1 MSADMP
7 FSSPSPDRGSS
18 PRSWPLDQRLVAFS
32 FIGCLIAF
40 TDRVDISIAAVS
52 MKAQFG
58 WSEAQVG
65 WVLSAFFLG
74 YMPFLFV
81 SGLLARRFG
90 GRRVAGIAM
99 IVWSSFTLLTPL
111 AATVSLPTLIAV
123 RIGMGMGEAGLF
135 PAVYELFG
143 GCIPAREQARAVS
156 RFVSGVPLGTIVG
169 LSASGWLIA
178 RYGWPMPFYF
188 FGVAGLVW
196 ALLWFR
202 CLRHIGPAA
211 SSPPDDSTN
220 TLRLLRRLLLR
231 GAVWA
236 IVAAQFATNW
246 TQHMLLSW
254 LPSYFRDVQGI
265 STAKTGLLSAAPW
278 LAMAVATILCGSL
291 SDRLSHRGIS
301 VSRVRKLILGV
312 GLIGSALLLF
322 VAGGAR
328 TPASASLL
336 VTGATAAVGCAVCG
350 FVPAILD
357 IAPRHSGILVGF
369 TNTLAQ
375 IPAFTGVFVTGWLV
389 DRTGSY
395 AAAFMLAGAISVAGT
410 LIFTCFFSLRA
421 VGEGSSLPIVPPPEN
436 LGRRE

>member
-1 MSADMP
+1 MRAEMPFLTTSADP
-7 FSSPSPDRGSS
+7 RRS
-18 PRSWPLDQRLVAFS
+18 PRAWPLHQRLVAFS
-32 FIGCLIAF
+32 FVGCLIAF
-40 TDRVDISIAAVS
+40 TDRVNISIAAVS
-52 MKAQFG
+52 MRAQFG
-58 WSEAQVG
+58 WSETQVG
-65 WVLSAFFLG
+65 WVLSAFFVG

-90 GRRVAGIAM
+90 GRRVAGIAL
-99 IVWSSFTLLTPL
+99 IVWSVFTLLTPL
-111 AATVSLPTLIAV
+111 AATVSVPMLIAI

-135 PAVYELFG
+135 PAVYDLLG
-143 GCIPAREQARAVS
+143 RWVPAHERAS
-156 RFVSGVPLGTIVG
+156 ATAQFVSGVPLGTIVG

-178 RYGWPMPFYF
+178 RYGWSMPFYF

-202 CLRHIGPAA
+202 YLRHGHPP
-211 SSPPDDSTN
+211 SSAPEDSIEPLQ
-220 TLRLLRRLLLR
+220 LRSLLLR

-291 SDRLSHRGIS
+291 SDRMIRRGIG
-301 VSRVRKLILGV
+301 VSRVRNLMQGV
-312 GLIGSALLLF
+312 GLLGSALLLYA
-322 VAGGAR
+322 AGGAH
-328 TPASASLL
+328 TPAAASLL

-375 IPAFTGVFVTGWLV
+375 IPAFTGVLVTGWLV
-389 DRTGSY
+389 DSTGSY
-395 AAAFMLAGAISVAGT
+395 LAAFMLAGAISVAGRF
-410 LIFTCFFSLRA
+410 IFARFFDSSRIT
-421 VGEGSSLPIVPPPEN
+421 GERITPSTIPPPEN

>member
-1 MSADMP
+1 MGAKLLFLTASAD
-7 FSSPSPDRGSS
+7 RGRS
-18 PRSWPLDQRLVAFS
+18 PRAWPLHRRLVAFS
-32 FIGCLIAF
+32 FVGCLIAF
-40 TDRVDISIAAVS
+40 TDRVNISIAAVS
-52 MKAQFG
+52 MRAQFG
-58 WSEAQVG
+58 WSETQVG
-65 WVLSAFFLG
+65 WVLSAFFFG

-90 GRRVAGIAM
+90 GRRVAGIAL
-99 IVWSSFTLLTPL
+99 IVWSLFTLLTPL
-111 AATVSLPTLIAV
+111 AATVSVPMLIAI

-135 PAVYELFG
+135 PAVYDLLG
-143 GCIPAREQARAVS
+143 RWIPAPERAS
-156 RFVSGVPLGTIVG
+156 AAAQFVSGVPLGTIVG

-202 CLRHIGPAA
+202 YLRHVEHPP
-211 SSPPDDSTN
+211 SSPQEDSIEPVH
-220 TLRLLRRLLLR
+220 LRPLLFR

-265 STAKTGLLSAAPW
+265 SIAKTGLLSAAPW

-291 SDRLSHRGIS
+291 SDRMIRRGIR
-301 VSRVRKLILGV
+301 VSRVRKLMQGV
-312 GLIGSALLLF
+312 GLLGSALLLY
-322 VAGGAR
+322 VAGDAH
-328 TPASASLL
+328 TPAAASML

-357 IAPRHSGILVGF
+357 IAPRHSSILVGF

-375 IPAFTGVFVTGWLV
+375 IPAFTGVLVTGWLV
-389 DRTGSY
+389 DSTGSY
-395 AAAFMLAGAISVAGT
+395 SAAFMLAGAISVAGT
-410 LIFTCFFSLRA
+410 LIFTCFLDFSRTL
-421 VGEGSSLPIVPPPEN
+421 GEGTGLSILPPPEN
-436 LGRRE
+436 VGRRE

>member
-1 MSADMP
+1 M
-7 FSSPSPDRGSS
+7 R
-18 PRSWPLDQRLVAFS
+18 
-32 FIGCLIAF
+32 
-40 TDRVDISIAAVS
+40 
-52 MKAQFG
+52 AQFG
-58 WSEAQVG
+58 WSETQVG
-65 WVLSAFFLG
+65 WVLSAFFVG

-90 GRRVAGIAM
+90 GRRVAGIAL
-99 IVWSSFTLLTPL
+99 IVWSLFTLLTPL
-111 AATVSLPTLIAV
+111 AATVSVPMLIAI

-135 PAVYELFG
+135 PAVYELLG
-143 GCIPAREQARAVS
+143 RWIPVHERGERRHA

-202 CLRHIGPAA
+202 YLRDHGDPP
-211 SSPPDDSTN
+211 SSPPEDSIEPVY
-220 TLRLLRRLLLR
+220 LGRLLLR

-291 SDRLSHRGIS
+291 SDRMIRRGIS
-301 VSRVRKLILGV
+301 VSRVRKLMQGV
-312 GLIGSALLLF
+312 GLIGSALLLYA
-322 VAGGAR
+322 AGGAH
-328 TPASASLL
+328 TPAAASIL
-336 VTGATAAVGCAVCG
+336 VTCATAAVGCAVCG

-357 IAPRHSGILVGF
+357 IAPRHSSILVGF

-375 IPAFTGVFVTGWLV
+375 IPAFTGVLVTGWLV
-389 DRTGSY
+389 DSTGSY
-395 AAAFMLAGAISVAGT
+395 SAAFILAGAISVAGT
-410 LIFTCFFSLRA
+410 LIFTFFFDSCRIT
-421 VGEGSSLPIVPPPEN
+421 GEGTSLSILPPPEN
-436 LGRRE
+436 LGRRD

>member
-1 MSADMP
+1 MRAEMPFLTTSADP
-7 FSSPSPDRGSS
+7 RRS
-18 PRSWPLDQRLVAFS
+18 PRAWPLHQRLVAFS
-32 FIGCLIAF
+32 FVGCLIAF
-40 TDRVDISIAAVS
+40 TDRVNISIAAVS
-52 MKAQFG
+52 MRAQFG
-58 WSEAQVG
+58 WSETQVG
-65 WVLSAFFLG
+65 WVLSAFFVG

-90 GRRVAGIAM
+90 GRRVAGIAL
-99 IVWSSFTLLTPL
+99 IVWSVFTLLTPL
-111 AATVSLPTLIAV
+111 AATVSVPMLIAI

-135 PAVYELFG
+135 PAVYDLLG
-143 GCIPAREQARAVS
+143 RWVPAHERAS
-156 RFVSGVPLGTIVG
+156 ATAQFVSGVPLGTIVG

-178 RYGWPMPFYF
+178 RYGWSMPFYF

-202 CLRHIGPAA
+202 YLRHGHPP
-211 SSPPDDSTN
+211 SSAPEDSIE
-220 TLRLLRRLLLR
+220 TLQLRSLLLR

-291 SDRLSHRGIS
+291 SDRMIRRGIG
-301 VSRVRKLILGV
+301 VSRVRKLMQGV
-312 GLIGSALLLF
+312 GLLGSALLLYA
-322 VAGGAR
+322 AGGAH
-328 TPASASLL
+328 TPAAASLL

-375 IPAFTGVFVTGWLV
+375 IPAFTGVLVTGWLV
-389 DRTGSY
+389 DSTGSY
-395 AAAFMLAGAISVAGT
+395 LAAFMLAGAISVAGGF
-410 LIFTCFFSLRA
+410 IFARFYDSSRIT
-421 VGEGSSLPIVPPPEN
+421 GERITPSTIPPPEN